1 MKNNRPIEVGQIWQ
15 WKGAFKTESSSEELA
30 HVVAVGDSQ
39 VSVKF
44 LDEDTTLYLYGVQTF
59 KNNHIFI
66 M

>member
-15 WKGAFKTESSSEELA
+15 WRVDFKSRGTKELA
-30 HVVAVGDSQ
+30 HVVAVDDTQ
-39 VSVKF
+39 VSVRF
-44 LDEDTTLYLYGVQTF
+44 LDEDTTLYFYGIQTF

>member
-15 WKGAFKTESSSEELA
+15 WKVDFKSGDIKELA
-30 HVVAVGDSQ
+30 HVVGVSDSQ
-39 VSVKF
+39 VTVRF
-44 LDEDTTLYLYGVQTF
+44 LDEDTTLYFYGIQTF